1 MSSQGGTRAVVAA
14 LGANLGIAVSKF
26 VAFGFTGSSSML
38 SEAVHSVADS
48 GNQLLLLFGGRGS
61 RRAASAQ
68 HQFGY
73 GRARYLSG
81 FVVSVVLFVL
91 GGLFALYEGVHKV
104 THSEAVGDTR
114 IALAVLLVAIVLE
127 GLSFRTAM
135 QEANHDRGSLGILR
149 YLRESRAPE
158 IPVILLEDSGA
169 LLGLFFAFIGVGL
182 STVTGDGRWDGLGAM
197 AVGVLLVCIA
207 VFLAVETSSLLLGE
221 AAVPEEQAAIR
232 EALEA
237 SALVDRVIHLR
248 TVHIG
253 PDELLVAAKIAI
265 GATATAQEIARGID
279 EAERALRERV
289 PTAKY
294 VFLEPDLDRLL

>member
-1 MSSQGGTRAVVAA
+1 MSSEGGTRAVVAA

-26 VAFGFTGSSSML
+26 IAFGFTGSSSML

-48 GNQLLLLFGGRGS
+48 GNQLLLLSGGRGS
-61 RRAASAQ
+61 RREATAQ

-91 GGLFALYEGVHKV
+91 GGLFALYEGVHRIANP
-104 THSEAVGDTR
+104 EEVGDAR
-114 IALAVLLVAIVLE
+114 IALIVLVVAIALE

-135 QEANHDRGSLGILR
+135 QEANHDRGSRGFVQ

-158 IPVILLEDSGA
+158 IPVILLEDTGA
-169 LLGLFFAFIGVGL
+169 LLGLVFALVGVGL
-182 STVTGDGRWDGLGAM
+182 SSLTGDGRWDGLGAV
-197 AVGVLLVCIA
+197 AVGVLLVCVA
-207 VFLAVETSSLLLGE
+207 AFLAVETSSLLLGE
-221 AAVPEEQAAIR
+221 AALPEEELAIR

-237 SALVDRVIHLR
+237 SVLVDRVIHLR
-248 TVHIG
+248 TMHVG

-265 GATATAQEIARGID
+265 SASSTAREIAQGID
-279 EAERALRERV
+279 DAERALRARV
-289 PTAKY
+289 PGARY

>member
-1 MSSQGGTRAVVAA
+1 MSSEGGTRAVVAA
-14 LGANLGIAVSKF
+14 LAANLGIAVSKF

-48 GNQLLLLFGGRGS
+48 GNQLLLLSGGRGS
-61 RRAASAQ
+61 RREATAQ

-91 GGLFALYEGVHKV
+91 GGLFALYEGVHKI
-104 THSEAVGDTR
+104 TEAGEVGDIR
-114 IALAVLLVAIVLE
+114 IALAVLVVAILLE
-127 GLSFRTAM
+127 GMSFRTAVR
-135 QEANHDRGSLGILR
+135 EANADRGERGFIR

-158 IPVILLEDSGA
+158 IPVIVMEDAGA
-169 LLGLFFAFIGVGL
+169 LLGLVFALIGVGM
-182 STVTGDGRWDGLGAM
+182 SAITGDGRWDGLGAV

-207 VFLAVETSSLLLGE
+207 AFLAVETSSLLLGE
-221 AAVPEEQAAIR
+221 AALPEEESAIR
-232 EALEA
+232 EALQA
-237 SALVDRVIHLR
+237 SALVERVIHLR

-253 PDELLVAAKIAI
+253 PDQLLVAAKIAI
-265 GATATAQEIARGID
+265 ASTATAREIAQGID
-279 EAERALRERV
+279 DAERALRERV